1 MHRVE
6 LKAQLGSRVL
16 VFSSRVPNVPCGVV
30 LGYNS
35 FYEVFMG
42 EFIVG
47 VGFGSSFWV

>member
-1 MHRVE
+1 
-6 LKAQLGSRVL
+6 
-16 VFSSRVPNVPCGVV
+16 V